1 MEFVLCEKIE
11 ASKAQNATLQG
22 ASFGRGAVCC
32 AAAGQQQPHALQ
44 QVRDYTPPSKRTWA
58 KQNEKIHTR
67 RPLTESFAMHK
78 VHPTLEWWREKR
90 SKPATFMGFPDPLLH
105 SLRGGSLYIEQM
117 DAVTLACVSLRLL
130 SAGPDVRDDAS
141 VLTLKGALLAKLGKC
156 ELMDVA
162 AVVEALANPF
172 FASPRQGLT
181 DAALSHLE
189 LLLQHRED
197 FDSEEL
203 AAALCALVKL
213 GANEPQLLFSERL
226 VACDL
231 ESFEPLQLV
240 AIIEAL
246 CMAYPVLSTCVQSQ
260 RPEELLLKSVSS
272 SGGSNLAELTAHLKK
287 PSPVAYALSESP
299 QTPYNTPI
307 SYRPPPPPE
316 QQPLD
321 KAEELLPEQQPLHK
335 AAESASPSSCP
346 LFVSWLP
353 ALLNALLRKAPAGV
367 FTAAEAATALSELSA
382 EALKSHEA
390 SPTAADAAVCQK
402 QSMHVD
408 SAIATRRAAIAAA
421 VTATLRGPLKRHTA
435 TERL

>member
-1 MEFVLCEKIE
+1 
-11 ASKAQNATLQG
+11 
-22 ASFGRGAVCC
+22 
-32 AAAGQQQPHALQ
+32 
-44 QVRDYTPPSKRTWA
+44 
-58 KQNEKIHTR
+58 
-67 RPLTESFAMHK
+67 
-78 VHPTLEWWREKR
+78 
-90 SKPATFMGFPDPLLH
+90 MGFPDPLLH

-130 SAGPDVRDDAS
+130 SAGRLAASLWGPLARRAAALAMGAPAQSLAVLFKSLAAADVRDDAS

-172 FASPRQGLT
+172 FASPRQAIG
-181 DAALSHLE
+181 S
-189 LLLQHRED
+189 
-197 FDSEEL
+197 
-203 AAALCALVKL
+203 CGV
-213 GANEPQLLFSERL
+213 PERL